1 MSTLQL
7 IFDRV
12 RFAFARHRKQR
23 MALQDLMRLSPA
35 KLDDLGI
42 DAFALHEALAAPRRQ
57 EQPDAHFAAI
67 GVDQHRLATVTGE
80 VLGRPSPKMQLSEG
94 GPELFR
100 PWMALQD

>member
-12 RFAFARHRKQR
+12 RFAFARRRKQR

-42 DAFALHEALAAPRRQ
+42 DAFALHEAMAAPRHQ
-57 EQPDAHFAAI
+57 EQPKAEFTAFRI
-67 GVDQHRLATVTGE
+67 DQRRLA
-80 VLGRPSPKMQLSEG
+80 
-94 GPELFR
+94 
-100 PWMALQD
+100 